1 MGEMTDDISTQ
12 WWENDNLFD
21 PSLYGESNNHSHTIA
36 DEVVVVVEPYQEP
49 WVLLANRRGVTGFH
63 LPQAVDEYSTTHT
76 LCGAKG
82 HSVTPPETMVRCSE
96 CERLRLLP

>member
-1 MGEMTDDISTQ
+1 MADD
-12 WWENDNLFD
+12 WLFD
-21 PSLYGESNNHSHTIA
+21 PTLYGEGAPTKVWTGKILPT
-36 DEVVVVVEPYQEP
+36 VEPYAPP
-49 WVLLANRRGVTGFH
+49 WVLLASRTGVIGFH
-63 LPQAVDEYSTTHT
+63 WPQAVDEYSTTHA

>member
-1 MGEMTDDISTQ
+1 MNEDT
-12 WWENDNLFD
+12 LFD
-21 PSLYGESNNHSHTIA
+21 PTLYGEATVKRWLKDPVA
-36 DEVVVVVEPYQEP
+36 VKAAVEPYQPP
-49 WVLLANRRGVTGFH
+49 WVLLANRTGVLGFH
-63 LPQAVDEYSTTHT
+63 WPESVGEYSTTYA

>member
-1 MGEMTDDISTQ
+1 MSDH
-12 WWENDNLFD
+12 LFD
-21 PSLYGESNNHSHTIA
+21 PVAYGGYDPVAVRAESSPI
-36 DEVVVVVEPYQEP
+36 VEPYESP
-49 WVLLANRRGVTGFH
+49 YVLLANRHGVIGFH
-63 LPQAVDEYSTTHT
+63 IPESVTEYSTTFA

>member
-1 MGEMTDDISTQ
+1 MSED
-12 WWENDNLFD
+12 WLFD
-21 PSLYGESNNHSHTIA
+21 PTLYGETPDRSFRMVRNDHPT
-36 DEVVVVVEPYQEP
+36 VEPLSPP
-49 WVLLANRRGVTGFH
+49 WVLLANRHGVIGFH
-63 LPQAVDEYSTTHT
+63 IPESVTEYSTTFA

>member
-1 MGEMTDDISTQ
+1 M
-12 WWENDNLFD
+12 LFD
-21 PSLYGESNNHSHTIA
+21 PTLYGEATVKRWLRDPKTVEA
-36 DEVVVVVEPYQEP
+36 TVEPYAPP
-49 WVLLANRRGVTGFH
+49 WVLLASRTGVIGFH
-63 LPQAVDEYSTTHT
+63 WPESVSEYSTTHA